1 MKKSLKFTAIILSI
15 LFISIYFSTPC
26 LIDLVGGNSH
36 NNPLDMM
43 EKMSPEAK
51 EAIQNAFHGINTDC
65 LRDIHVHIGGSGS
78 NKSGIWLN
86 PETQDKLNLKRFL
99 KFKIYMSASK
109 VKTVENAEQEF
120 LDRILDLYK
129 NPFPMGKSHILAFD
143 KNYNSDGT
151 LNLNHTTLF
160 IPNDYVYQLSKKH
173 PGLFIPTI
181 SIHPDRKDALR
192 ELTKWGEKGV
202 KFIKW
207 LPNAMRID
215 PSNSKYVPFYN
226 LLKKYN
232 ITLLTHTGEE
242 KAVEGDHYQKLGNPL
257 RLKLPL
263 NMGVKVVMAHL
274 ASLGSCADYEND
286 NQLVSCFDL
295 FWRLFTDS
303 KYKNN
308 LFGEISAVTLHTRI
322 GKPIDTLLQHP
333 ELHHRIVNGSD
344 YPLPAINIIFR
355 TKQMLELGYITAEE
369 QEILNEIY
377 SYNPLL
383 FDFVSKRLL
392 KHPKTKQKLLPEA
405 FELPKELGC
414 HN

>member
-1 MKKSLKFTAIILSI
+1 M
-15 LFISIYFSTPC
+15 FISIYFSTPY
-26 LIDLVGGNSH
+26 LIDLVGGNSS

-43 EKMSPEAK
+43 EKISPEAK
-51 EAIQNAFHGINTDC
+51 KTIQNAFDGINTDC

-120 LDRILDLYK
+120 LNRILDLHK
-129 NPFPMGKSHILAFD
+129 NPFPMGKAHILAFD
-143 KNYNSDGT
+143 NNYKSDGT
-151 LNLNHTTLF
+151 INLSHTTLF
-160 IPNDYVYQLSKKH
+160 IPNDYVYQLSKKY
-173 PGLFIPTI
+173 PNLFVPTI
-181 SIHPDRKDALR
+181 SIHPDRKDALT

-274 ASLGSCADYEND
+274 ASLGSCADYEN
-286 NQLVSCFDL
+286 NNKLVSCFDL
-295 FWRLFTDS
+295 FWRLFKDT
-303 KYKNN
+303 KYQNN
-308 LFGEISAVTLHTRI
+308 LFGELSAVTLHTRI

-333 ELHHRIVNGSD
+333 ELHNRIVNGSD

-355 TKQMLELGYITAEE
+355 TKQMHELGYITAQEK
-369 QEILNEIY
+369 EILNEIY
-377 SYNPLL
+377 SYNPIL

-392 KHPKTKQKLLPEA
+392 KHPKTKQKLLPQA
-405 FELPKELGC
+405 FELPRDLGC
-414 HN
+414 NN

>member
-1 MKKSLKFTAIILSI
+1 MMQKISPKAIE
-15 LFISIYFSTPC
+15 T
-26 LIDLVGGNSH
+26 
-36 NNPLDMM
+36 
-43 EKMSPEAK
+43 
-51 EAIQNAFHGINTDC
+51 IQNAFYGINTKC
-65 LRDIHVHIGGSGS
+65 LRDVHVHIGGSGS

-86 PETQDKLNLKRFL
+86 PETQNKFNLKRFL
-99 KFKIYMSASK
+99 KFKVYMSASK

-120 LDRILDLYK
+120 LNRFLSLNKY
-129 NPFPMGKSHILAFD
+129 PFPMGKYNILAFD
-143 KNYNSDGT
+143 KNYNPDGT
-151 LNLNHTTLF
+151 PNLNHTTLF
-160 IPNDYVYQLSKKH
+160 IPNDYIYQVSKKYPH
-173 PGLFIPTI
+173 LFIPTI
-181 SIHPDRKDALR
+181 SIHPDRKDALSA
-192 ELTKWGEKGV
+192 LTKWGEKGV

-215 PSNSKYVPFYN
+215 PSNSKYIPFYN

-263 NMGVKVVMAHL
+263 DMGVKVIMAHL
-274 ASLGSCADYEND
+274 ASLGNCADYENN
-286 NQLVSCFDL
+286 NQSVSCFDL
-295 FWRLFTDS
+295 FWRLFNDS
-303 KYKNN
+303 NYENN

-322 GKPIDTLLQHP
+322 GKPIDTLLLHP

-355 TKQMLELGYITAEE
+355 TKQMQELGYITS
-369 QEILNEIY
+369 QEKDILNEIY

-383 FDFVSKRLL
+383 FNFVSKRLL
-392 KHPKTKQKLLPEA
+392 KHPKTKQKLMPQA